1 MKNIFNKIKNNILLF
16 DLIFICFNILINFIL
31 YLINLRFRLWFII
44 FILLICIIG
53 FIVGIFQQ
61 IYKSGENKK
70 MAIIISVL
78 NIGFFASI
86 AIIFMPFIKFIVAFK
101 YNPEHTVNLDD
112 KKYVAVVNSFLH
124 VDVDY
129 YDYYGPLLMGTKI
142 RVHGYFGHGGF
153 DPFDNP
159 NIVDRV
165 EYTYYDENGKTK
177 LIKTEI
183 FVKDNDGNIIDK
195 IIYEDDV
202 NKIDKVNENDNYLL
216 PEDEEILYEN
226 KFDNIILRV
235 GRVDYVSG
243 QNMLVNILKST
254 DGTNFYVVSNESI
267 QVSNEAKFIFLN
279 EKLGF
284 VISTDKIYFDNDNS
298 GLYVTNNGGK
308 TFTTTKFKYK
318 NNNASY
324 MSIES
329 MPYYENN
336 KLKLKCSV
344 YQIDKNKNTYKTKE
358 LTFVSND
365 SGLNWTLE
373 NS

>member
-1 MKNIFNKIKNNILLF
+1 MKKIFNKIKNNILLF

-31 YLINLRFRLWFII
+31 HLINLRFRLWFII
-44 FILLICIIG
+44 FIILICVIG

-61 IYKSGENKK
+61 IYKSSENKK
-70 MAIIISVL
+70 LAIIISVL

-142 RVHGYFGHGGF
+142 RVHGYFGRGGF

-165 EYTYYDENGKTK
+165 EYTYYDENGKVTRNETF
-177 LIKTEI
+177 IK
-183 FVKDNDGNIIDK
+183 DDK
-195 IIYEDDV
+195 PANEF
-202 NKIDKVNENDNYLL
+202 NENDNYLL

-226 KFDNIILRV
+226 KFSNIILRV

-243 QNMLVNILKST
+243 QNMLVNVLKST
-254 DGTNFYVVSNESI
+254 DGTNFYVVSDEVI

-284 VISTDKIYFDNDNS
+284 AISTAKIYFDNNNS
-298 GLYVTNNGGK
+298 GLYVTNNGGE
-308 TFTTTKFKYK
+308 TFTTAKFKYK

-324 MSIES
+324 ISIES

-344 YQIDKNKNTYKTKE
+344 YQINKNGYEVKE
-358 LTFVSND
+358 LIFVSND
-365 SGLNWTLE
+365 SGLNWILE
-373 NS
+373 SN